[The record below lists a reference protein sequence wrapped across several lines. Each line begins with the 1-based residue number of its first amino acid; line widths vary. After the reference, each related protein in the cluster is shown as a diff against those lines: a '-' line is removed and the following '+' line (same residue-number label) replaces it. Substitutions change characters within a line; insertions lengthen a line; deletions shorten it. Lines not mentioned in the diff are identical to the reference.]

1 MAPKKRRLSSLIESQ
16 LPGFIQ
22 YEYENFSKFVEKY
35 YEQQESS
42 GNPLDI
48 VSNLSKYRDINFYE
62 KNLLNQQSSVV
73 SSITADETTLEL
85 VDGSSFPEENGY
97 IQIGEEI
104 LFYQNRSGNVLEE
117 VSRGVSGNTTLGDLY
132 NKSSFVTTA
141 AAPHYTGD
149 VVRNISNL
157 FLYALVKEFEKT
169 YLSEFP
175 EAFLKEDIDKRSLI
189 KNITSFYRAKG
200 TNKSIKFLFN
210 AIVTSD
216 PDNVPEVINPKDFTL
231 KASVSDWTKNYSLKV
246 KLNSGDINDLIGQR
260 ITQDLDSYDREI
272 EFASAVVDNV
282 ISIGSVG
289 QEDLYE
295 VILEPTTVN
304 GTFQISG
311 RSETTVLLPSS
322 SSTNDRITVKS
333 TMGFP
338 QTGKL
343 LVGDEIITYKDKT
356 VNQFIIDT
364 RIGPIRNH
372 NVGTSVFR
380 YSTIANGNVRITTLG
395 ILYNLLPLD
404 PAPYSTT
411 NEPVQI
417 SGAGFASFSTIVYDR
432 NLNRNRWL
440 INTNP
445 STNVNRIKG
454 SLQPFV
460 SDVGAVFEDD
470 QYFYIC
476 SSSYP
481 SQNILVDTEYSVN
494 LLDQKTLKLIRK
506 VPTTTTEIYET
517 SNRDVGIFIDGV
529 PALGYKSEESIKF
542 GAIESITV
550 ESKGFSYK
558 NPPYVLVNEQPNKA
572 RAFLNGST
580 IGDIEILTTENFD
593 EDPSIRITSGENAIL
608 SPVVTAGAI
617 TSIDIV
623 NAGRYYSSPPNILIV
638 DTLGKGN
645 FAEFTSVIDSNGSIT
660 EVRKVSKG
668 RFYTRGFTTVVVE
681 PVGKFATASS
691 KIKRWVF
698 NRYEQLKNNV
708 DSNNGTVFPNYN
720 PIRDY
725 GYAYIANPVSVRS
738 RAYASQSL
746 FNANRIAGTTHSPII
761 GYAYDGNPIYGPFGY
776 SDPVDSTSS
785 ISRISS
791 GYVLQ
796 GSRQNGPDTGRYPLG
811 SFIDDYKWV
820 PSVNSGK
827 TELDS
832 NNGRFCV
839 TPDYPKG
846 TYAYYISVDSSD
858 NPVFPYILGQNFYS
872 LPVDSNYNSNIS
884 QDDIPTG
891 LKSLRSELSEQNGFQ
906 FAGLIQDVKLGN
918 VSSGYVESSQNNFSP
933 DNNVY
938 IDNSKIDGKGAVVQV
953 EQVTGKNITSIE
965 SVQTKS
971 TQIKIQDNAYLFEG
985 DLISQTDTEGT
996 IIASG
1001 SLIGDVFNDNEL
1013 ILRNVNGSFN
1023 TSITIDSETLVV
1035 TLILDSDA
1043 NFTTGA
1049 TLRLTNDDNEDQATG
1064 TILETT
1070 NRQNSVKVRVTNSEN
1085 NFVVTSDYYL
1095 RSSNLSDSNR
1105 VEIASVNS
1113 LSTNLSPF
1121 FVDENI
1127 AIVTTE
1133 ENHNLGTGDKFTID
1147 ILPNDSTTETTY
1159 FVRKRLYQKA
1169 NALPPIHNSKIID
1182 KGIGNF
1188 DVLNSGLGYSTDV
1201 YQDVELIFRDSSLA
1215 RNNIGLPGDSGNAT
1229 ATIDVSSPQGLGSGG
1244 VATIIITTK
1253 GKGYKKGDILTVA
1266 DSDLN
1271 RSVNEDSSQRL
1282 ILEVDHVGFAF
1293 NNTTLKLSNVTNI
1306 SQEDFLEIGSEIL
1319 KVTRVDTTTK
1329 EVTVER
1335 GQQSTVPIN
1344 HFDGADVSLKDGF
1357 YRFADNFRPF
1367 GEDIVKPFLISYNIE
1382 TQVIDVS
1389 FDYNANQPQVL
1400 SSSSSF
1406 FDSSIPQKLVQ
1417 FKTTEEEV
1425 FKLEFSTDNTNFSV
1439 NPVID
1444 IQKYYK
1450 YTFDVSHFS
1459 MSDTYLDFSSSSNYN
1474 IFTEEKETSG
1484 ISPGNAGAFV
1494 SIKLGFG
1501 PAISTNTY
1509 QERKAINF
1517 QNYFY
1522 FIKVSPNVDTSGS
1535 FLRIIDDPLTGLNTV
1550 IYNTDTKFV
1559 YTLNETPSYDGT
1571 GNMSYITSSKLAIG
1585 NIHSV
1590 NVVNTGEG
1598 YSKIPIVLGVNP
1610 TSGNEALVEAIWDP
1624 VEKTVTGFEIIN
1636 QGSNYSKPI
1645 VILSDFD
1652 GSQYEYK
1659 ASQFLGKISG
1669 VEVLKKGFGFTYKPT
1684 VKIVESDVKIYL
1696 ESTNIGLPQNIKIN
1710 NPGREYNSDNSQLGS
1725 YKSPE
1730 TFVLRNISDK
1740 FFPGESITQI
1750 YTGATAVISND
1761 GYREGSNLLK
1771 VVNINGIFESGYQI
1785 KSTIGNRTAT
1795 LYSQFSTEF
1804 NLDIRSYV
1812 DNFGSYRSDKGKL
1825 SSSNQRLQDSYF
1837 YQDYSYVIKSKSSIK
1852 EWRNLIKKTTHPA
1865 GFQLFGEMVIDS
1877 QAESPMPTN
1886 QPSLSFVSKIE
1897 LPPVQITSITSK
1909 KVITIIQNKLESLI
1923 VEDGSGSVS
1932 VDTFD
1937 ASETI
1942 TYKVSLS
1949 PAFDGRFDPST
1960 GQLIGNTE
1968 FTLIDKKNNS
1978 PLVLSK
1984 NEQLF
1989 VTLDGIFQEPG
2000 KSYTISGNKITF
2012 AQPPLGQRTDEGQL
2026 VDSVKFYGRA
2036 IKFKSSTLND
2046 RYFKKVKS
2054 IADEFDGIKTDF
2066 NLYWEDGSIVKTDP
2080 LENLIVAL
2088 NGVVQKA
2095 RITETE
2101 PFRNSYS
2108 IIRSDDVTKSD
2119 IIRFSK
2125 PPIDNED
2132 AYAPPEEI
2140 PEVLKNYEKC
2150 FIYTIGSYERL
2161 TINSQLF
2168 EYRFGGPYLI
2178 QDEVTNSIRKIDDSK
2193 YALVFI
2199 DGVLQ
2204 RDTDSYQI
2212 VGPNITFTQPLGV
2225 SITPAGRRITQNVNI
2240 ILMYGRDVAKTLT
2253 FYDFEPF
2260 TYNNTIYIT
2269 ISGTDVA
2276 DNTLSLIHKYST
2288 FNYNI
2293 KQGTNILGK
2302 IIGYSKINDN
2312 QCVITVRSPI
2322 NEVVDESTSIDFCKL
2337 SDSYSSETLGGVYT
2351 LSYTYKTDD
2360 EGLRVLDKNVPAWL
2374 FNVEAGTRAW
2384 YIKNSLTANL
2394 LPGDQILIDGESEYR
2409 TIINTPDT
2417 ASTKSY
2423 NDHNYIQNEHYAKVK
2438 TTNYEGDT
2446 EGEGLSITAN
2456 VNQYGSVT
2464 TLNVSDVEFN
2474 KRDLSLYFRDGILL
2488 QPTAYEYFTTPEVH
2502 FIPIDGNG
2510 GGAKAEVIAYGG
2522 QIIDIVLTESGSG
2535 YTQPPRVVVAR
2546 RYKRIKESS
2555 RKIDTLIKLGVE
2567 SNITGGGAVTS
2578 STEIIISGGPFS
2590 QQSITSIVTFGGF
2603 DPELN
2608 TDRQITNIISTL
2620 SGEENLVR
2628 MTDQKF
2634 PTEARVQSPYILLE
2648 PIQYNIDF
2656 HLTQIIGGVVGT
2668 ESVVTLQSLSKQI
2681 TSIIQIE
2688 SDKAFL
2694 PKYRGLPSYGGLGTF
2709 LDSPISSTSEIVY
2722 VGNTTGFPDT
2732 PSRIRIN
2739 GELLFYRKKEQDRF
2753 LNVVRGYQDS
2763 TASAHSPGDLV
2774 LHQPEFLT
2782 LLSGGITII
2791 NSEVSIAQSSV
2802 TSIQKTA
2809 QIQSITE
2816 VIDIQPNTSEIKQ
2829 IVNLEESIDVD
2840 VVHQQITIIPP
2851 VSYNIVTEIHSSS
2864 SRVSLATAGIDD
2876 IFGISSSGTVSIVD
2890 TNIELIQENQIQ
2902 INPTVEISTVSIGNI
2917 AVTSSSSSKVVTS
2930 SYNKTLVTNEINID
2944 VVNTV
2949 STITSSIIEN
2959 IGTRIDNY
2967 SASIVRFNSFKAS
2980 TVSLHTV
2987 ENTEEPFVMSHNRE
3001 ITTSL
3006 QDINTFTSTVSVI
3019 LGGANFTA
3027 NAGTTIENN
3036 YAIVDF
3042 IIEEY
3047 VLESSIVLRDQT
3059 IIPLT
3064 DPYNEVI
3071 LRDGSIYRVENRIQN
3086 VPPGFESYTLGNVG
3100 LTLGSFE
3107 KTAFADTGI
3116 SSGLTLAD
3124 FNRIYSTLTINDFK
3138 FRSNSALLANGD
3150 RFNLAIPSYQEPVTI
3165 SQFTGQIEA
3174 SITVQ
3179 NTVNF
3184 QDSGYLFTSSGN
3196 VLQYTSK
3203 TTNSFEGCTL
3213 LRGSNSITSGD
3224 EMIPFILV

>member
-48 VSNLSKYRDINFYE
+48 ISNLSKYRDINFYE
-62 KNLLNQQSSVV
+62 KNLLKQQSSIV
-73 SSITADETTLEL
+73 SNITADATTLEL
-85 VDGSSFPEENGY
+85 VDASSFPEENGY

-189 KNITSFYRAKG
+189 KNITSFYKAKG

-246 KLNSGDINDLIGQR
+246 KLNSGDINNLIGQR

-304 GTFQISG
+304 GTFQVSG
-311 RSETTVLLPSS
+311 RTETTVLLPSS

-343 LVGDEIITYKDKT
+343 LVGDEVITYKDKT
-356 VNQFIIDT
+356 VNQFIIDN

-372 NVGTSVFR
+372 NPGKSVYR
-380 YSTIANGNVRITTLG
+380 YSTISSGNVRITTLG
-395 ILYNLLPLD
+395 ILYNLLPAYS
-404 PAPYSTT
+404 APYSSSK
-411 NEPVQI
+411 EPVQI
-417 SGAGFASFSTIVYDR
+417 NDAGFDSRSPIVYDKT
-432 NLNRNRWL
+432 LNKNRWL
-440 INTNP
+440 INTDP
-445 STNVNRIKG
+445 STNFNSIKG
-454 SLQPFV
+454 TVQPFV
-460 SDVGAVFEDD
+460 ADVGAVFEDD

-481 SQNILVDTEYSVN
+481 SKNILVDTEYSVN
-494 LLDQKTLKLIRK
+494 LLDQKSLKLIRK
-506 VPTTTTEIYET
+506 TPTTTTEVYET
-517 SNRDVGIFIDGV
+517 SNRDVGVFINGV

-550 ESKGFSYK
+550 ESRGFSYE

-572 RAFLNGST
+572 RASLNGST

-593 EDPSIRITSGENAIL
+593 DDPSIRITSGENAIL

-617 TSIDIV
+617 TSMDIV
-623 NAGRYYSSPPNILIV
+623 NAGRYYSSPPIIRIV

-645 FAEFTSVIDSNGSIT
+645 FAEFTALIDSDGSIT
-660 EVRKVSKG
+660 EVRKISGG
-668 RFYTRGFTTVVVE
+668 RFYTRGYTTVVVE
-681 PVGKFATASS
+681 SVGKFATASS

-698 NRYEQLKNNV
+698 NRYEQLKNNI
-708 DSNNGTVFPNYN
+708 DSDNGTVLTNYN
-720 PIRDY
+720 PVRDY
-725 GYAYIANPVSVRS
+725 GYAYVANPVTAREK
-738 RAYASQSL
+738 AYGSQSL
-746 FNANRIAGTTHSPII
+746 FNANRFTGTIHSPII

-796 GSRQNGPDTGRYPLG
+796 GSRPNGPDTGKYPLG

-820 PSVNSGK
+820 PSTNSGK
-827 TELDS
+827 TELDQ

-839 TPDYPKG
+839 TPDYPNG

-884 QDDIPTG
+884 QDDIPVG

-906 FAGLIQDVKLGN
+906 FAGLIQDIKSGN
-918 VSSGYVESSQNNFSP
+918 ISSGYVESSQDNFSP
-933 DNNVY
+933 GNNFYLDNFGT
-938 IDNSKIDGKGAVVQV
+938 DGKDAVVEV
-953 EQVTGKNITSIE
+953 EQVTGKSITSIE
-965 SVQTKS
+965 SIQTKS
-971 TQIKIQDNAYLFEG
+971 TQIKIQENAYLFEG
-985 DLISQTDTEGT
+985 DTISQTALD
-996 IIASG
+996 G
-1001 SLIGDVFNDNEL
+1001 SVTATGDLIGNVFNDNEL
-1013 ILRNVNGSFN
+1013 ILRNVTGSFI
-1023 TSITIDSETLVV
+1023 TSNTIDSETLVV
-1035 TLILDSDA
+1035 TLVLDSDS
-1043 NFTTGA
+1043 NFTSGSTI
-1049 TLRLTNDDNEDQATG
+1049 RLTNDDNEDQATG

-1070 NRQNSVKVRVTNSEN
+1070 NRQNSVKVRVTNSDN
-1085 NFVVTSDYYL
+1085 NFFVTSDYYL

-1127 AIVTTE
+1127 AIVTTD
-1133 ENHNLGTGDKFTID
+1133 ENHNLGTGDKFVVD
-1147 ILPNDSTTETTY
+1147 ILPDDSSTETTY

-1169 NALPPIHNSKIID
+1169 NALQPSHNSKIID

-1188 DVLNSGLGYSTDV
+1188 DVLNSGLGYTTNV

-1229 ATIDVSSPQGLGSGG
+1229 ATIDVSNPQGLGSGG
-1244 VATIIITTK
+1244 VATITITTK
-1253 GKGYKKGDILTVA
+1253 GEGYKKGDILTVA

-1271 RSVNEDSSQRL
+1271 RNVNEESSQRF

-1293 NNTTLKLSNVTNI
+1293 NNTTLKLTNVTNI
-1306 SQEDFLEIGSEIL
+1306 SQEDFLEIGPEIL
-1319 KVTRVDTTTK
+1319 KVTGVDTTTK

-1344 HFDGADVSLKDGF
+1344 HFDNATVSLKDSF
-1357 YRFADNFRPF
+1357 YRFDDNFRPF
-1367 GEDIVKPFLISYNIE
+1367 GEDILKPFLISYDTE

-1389 FDYNANQPQVL
+1389 YDYNANQPQVL
-1400 SSSSSF
+1400 SNSSSF
-1406 FDSSIPQKLVQ
+1406 FDSSVPQKLVQ
-1417 FKTTEEEV
+1417 FKTVEEEI
-1425 FKLEFSTDNTNFSV
+1425 FKLEFSSDNTNFSV

-1459 MSDTYLDFSSSSNYN
+1459 MGDTYLDFSSSANYN

-1484 ISPGNAGAFV
+1484 IAPGNAGAFV

-1501 PAISTNTY
+1501 PAISSNTY

-1559 YTLNETPSYDGT
+1559 YSLNQIPSYDGT
-1571 GNMSYITSSKLAIG
+1571 GDMSYITSSRLAIG

-1598 YSKIPIVLGVNP
+1598 YNKVPIVLGVSP

-1624 VEKTVTGFEIIN
+1624 VEKVVTGFEIIN
-1636 QGSNYSKPI
+1636 QGLNYSKPVI
-1645 VILSDFD
+1645 ILSDSD
-1652 GSQYEYK
+1652 GVEYEYK
-1659 ASQFLGKISG
+1659 ASQFLGKLSG
-1669 VEVLKKGFGFTYKPT
+1669 IEILNKGSGFTYKPT
-1684 VKIVESDVKIYL
+1684 VKIIESDVKIYL
-1696 ESTNIGLPQNIKIN
+1696 ESTNIGLPKNVTIN
-1710 NPGREYNSDNSQLGS
+1710 NPGREYNSDESQLGS
-1725 YKSPE
+1725 YKSPT

-1740 FFPGESITQI
+1740 FFFGESITQP
-1750 YTGATAVISND
+1750 YTGATAVVSND
-1761 GYREGSNLLK
+1761 GYREGSNLLR

-1795 LYSQFSTEF
+1795 LYSQLCTEF
-1804 NLDIRSYV
+1804 DLDIRSYV
-1812 DNFGSYRSDKGKL
+1812 DNFGTYRSDRGKL
-1825 SSSNQRLQDSYF
+1825 SNSTQRLQDSYF

-1852 EWRNLIKKTTHPA
+1852 EWRDLIKKTTHPA

-1877 QAESPMPTN
+1877 KAESPMPTN
-1886 QPSLSFVSKIE
+1886 QPSLSYVSNIE

-1909 KVITIIQNKLESLI
+1909 QVVTIIQHKLESLVI
-1923 VEDGSGSVS
+1923 EDGRGSIS

-1937 ASETI
+1937 ASETV
-1942 TYKVSLS
+1942 TYNVSLS
-1949 PAFDGRFDPST
+1949 PEFDGKFDSST

-1968 FTLIDKKNNS
+1968 FTLIDKKSNS
-1978 PLVLSK
+1978 ALVLSK

-2000 KSYTISGNKITF
+2000 KSYTIAGNKITF
-2012 AQPPLGQRTDEGQL
+2012 AQPPLGQRIDEGQK

-2054 IADEFDGIKTDF
+2054 IADQFDGVKTDF
-2066 NLYWEDGSIVKTDP
+2066 NLYWEDGTIVKTDP

-2095 RITETE
+2095 RTTETE
-2101 PFRNSYS
+2101 PFSNSYS
-2108 IIRSDDVTKSD
+2108 IIRSDDVTTSD
-2119 IIRFSK
+2119 IIRFTK

-2132 AYAPPEEI
+2132 AYGPAEEVPEI
-2140 PEVLKNYEKC
+2140 LKNYEKC

-2178 QDEVTNSIRKIDDSK
+2178 QDEVTNSIRKIDDPK

-2225 SITPAGRRITQNVNI
+2225 SVTPAGRRITQNVNI

-2276 DNTLSLIHKYST
+2276 ENTKSLIDKYAPVD
-2288 FNYNI
+2288 YQI
-2293 KQGTNILGK
+2293 KQGSNVLGK
-2302 IIGYSKINDN
+2302 VIGYSKINDD
-2312 QCVITVRSPI
+2312 QCVITVRAPI
-2322 NEVVDESTSIDFCKL
+2322 NEVVDENTPITFCRVIDGYY
-2337 SDSYSSETLGGVYT
+2337 SDTIPGVYT

-2360 EGLRVLDKNVPAWL
+2360 EGLRILDKNVPLWL
-2374 FNVEAGTRAW
+2374 FGVEAGTKAW
-2384 YIKNSLTANL
+2384 YNKNSLTANL
-2394 LPGDQILIDGESEYR
+2394 LPGDQILIDGENDYR
-2409 TIINTPDT
+2409 TIIRTPDT
-2417 ASTKSY
+2417 VKPKSY
-2423 NDHNYIQNEHYAKVK
+2423 NDNDYIQNEHYAKVT

-2456 VNQYGSVT
+2456 VNQYGAVT

-2474 KRDLSLYFRDGILL
+2474 KRDLSLYFQDGVLL

-2502 FIPIDGNG
+2502 FISLDGNG

-2522 QIIDIVLTESGSG
+2522 QILDIVLTEGGSG
-2535 YTQPPRVVVAR
+2535 YTQPPKVVVAR
-2546 RYKRIKESS
+2546 RYKRIKEAS
-2555 RKIDTLIKLGVE
+2555 RKIDSLTTLGIQT
-2567 SNITGGGAVTS
+2567 NIGAGSTMVIN
-2578 STEIIISGGPFS
+2578 TEIVISGGPFS
-2590 QQSITSIVTFGGF
+2590 QQSITSIVSFGGF

-2608 TDRQITNIISTL
+2608 TNREITKFLQTL
-2620 SGEENLVR
+2620 EGEENLVR

-2634 PTEARVQSPYILLE
+2634 PTEARVQSPTIEIEYDISVSQE
-2648 PIQYNIDF
+2648 I
-2656 HLTQIIGGVVGT
+2656 TEIIGGVVGT
-2668 ESVVTLQSLSKQI
+2668 ESVATLQSISKEI

-2688 SDKAFL
+2688 SDKSFL

-2709 LDSPISSTSEIVY
+2709 LDSPIGSASEIVY

-2732 PSRIRIN
+2732 PSRLRIN
-2739 GELLFYRKKEQDRF
+2739 GELLFYRRKEQDRF
-2753 LNVVRGYQDS
+2753 LDVLRGYQGS
-2763 TASAHSPGDLV
+2763 TASPHLSGDLV

-2782 LLSGGITII
+2782 MLSGGVNII
-2791 NSEVSIAQSSV
+2791 LSEGSVAQSSI

-2816 VIDIQPNTSEIKQ
+2816 VIDVQPSIPEIKQ
-2829 IVNLEESIDVD
+2829 IIDLEESVDVS

-2851 VSYNIVTEIHSSS
+2851 VSYNVITETHSTS
-2864 SRVSLATAGIDD
+2864 SRVSLATAGIDAV
-2876 IFGISSSGTVSIVD
+2876 FGISSSGIVSIVD
-2890 TNIELIQENQIQ
+2890 TKIQLTQEQQIEIK
-2902 INPTVEISTVSIGNI
+2902 PTVEISTVSIGNI
-2917 AVTSSSSSKVVTS
+2917 AVTSSATSQVITS

-2949 STITSSIIEN
+2949 STITSNIIEN
-2959 IGTRIDNY
+2959 VGTRIDSY
-2967 SASIVRFNSFKAS
+2967 SSSIVRFDSFKA
-2980 TVSLHTV
+2980 TRVSLHTI
-2987 ENTEEPFVMSHNRE
+2987 ENTEEPFVMHHSRE

-3006 QDINTFTSTVSVI
+3006 QDINTFTSTVSMI
-3019 LGGANFTA
+3019 LGGVNFTA
-3027 NAGTTIENN
+3027 NAGTLID
-3036 YAIVDF
+3036 YRFAVVDF

-3047 VLESSIVLRDQT
+3047 VLEPNILLRDGT
-3059 IIPLT
+3059 KLLLAT
-3064 DPYNEVI
+3064 PYNEI
-3071 LRDGSIYRVENRIQN
+3071 IRRDGSIYTVENRIQN

-3107 KTAFADTGI
+3107 SNALVDTGI
-3116 SSGLTLAD
+3116 SSGLTISDLDTIYPTLSIRD
-3124 FNRIYSTLTINDFK
+3124 FE
-3138 FRSNSALLANGD
+3138 FRSDSALISNGD
-3150 RFNLAIPSYQEPVTI
+3150 RFNLAIPSCQKPVTI
-3165 SQFTGQIEA
+3165 SQSTGQVGG
-3174 SITVQ
+3174 SIIVQ

-3184 QDSGYLFTSSGN
+3184 QDSGYIFTSSGN
-3196 VLQYTSK
+3196 VIQYTNK
-3203 TTNSFEGCTL
+3203 TINSFGGCTL
-3213 LRGSNSITSGD
+3213 VRGSNSITSGD
-3224 EMIPFILV
+3224 EMIPFTLV